1 MPAAPV
7 RIGSMSKLLCAGLL
21 AVVLAS
27 FCVAGEVGVGS
38 TRDEVIARY
47 GQPQDV
53 MSAGTREVLVYPR
66 GRVSLVNGIVT
77 RINLPPGPAPVQASA
92 PALPIPNTT
101 TPAARRAPAPFP
113 RDKWFVN
120 FEAAKAEATATRRRL
135 LVLFTGSDWCPGC
148 IKFEGEVANNPD
160 FLSFTSVSFVLLRL
174 DYPRELPQ
182 PPELREQNRALRKRF
197 DINIYP
203 SLLILDADGNEPV
216 KVDFS
221 KPRQAENYA
230 DFFVQAIDEARH
242 LKPGEADKKWWW
254 PF

>member
-1 MPAAPV
+1 
-7 RIGSMSKLLCAGLL
+7 MSRLLSAGLL
-21 AVVLAS
+21 AVALAS
-27 FCVAGEVGVGS
+27 LAVAGEVGVGS

-53 MSAGTREVLVYPR
+53 VSAGTREILVYPL
-66 GRVSLVNGIVT
+66 GKVNLVGGIVT
-77 RINLPPGPAPVQASA
+77 RINLPPGPAPVQAAA
-92 PALPIPNTT
+92 PASPAPETAA
-101 TPAARRAPAPFP
+101 PAARPAPTPIP

-120 FEAAKAEATATRRRL
+120 FEAAKAEAAATKRRL

-148 IKFEGEVANNPD
+148 IKFEEEVANNPE
-160 FLSFTSVSFVLLRL
+160 FLSFTSVSFVMLRL
-174 DYPRELPQ
+174 DYPRELWQ

-197 DINIYP
+197 EINIYP
-203 SLLILDADGNEPV
+203 SLLIMDADGNEPV

-221 KPRQAENYA
+221 KARQAENYA

-242 LKPGEADKKWWW
+242 LKPGQADKKWWW

>member
-1 MPAAPV
+1 
-7 RIGSMSKLLCAGLL
+7 MSKLLRAGLL
-21 AVVLAS
+21 MVAMAS
-27 FCVAGEVGVGS
+27 LGVAGEVGVGS
-38 TRDEVIARY
+38 TRDEVITRY

-53 MSAGTREVLVYPR
+53 VSAGTREILVYPR
-66 GRVSLVNGIVT
+66 GRVNLVGGIVT
-77 RINLPPGPAPVQASA
+77 RINLPPLSEPVQAPSPAPPAPQTTA
-92 PALPIPNTT
+92 PAAHPVPTPI
-101 TPAARRAPAPFP
+101 P

-120 FEAAKAEATATRRRL
+120 FEAAKAEAAATRRRL

-148 IKFEGEVANNPD
+148 IKFEEEVANSPD

-197 DINIYP
+197 EINVYP

-221 KPRQAENYA
+221 KPRPADNYA

-242 LKPGEADKKWWW
+242 LKPGQDDKKWWW